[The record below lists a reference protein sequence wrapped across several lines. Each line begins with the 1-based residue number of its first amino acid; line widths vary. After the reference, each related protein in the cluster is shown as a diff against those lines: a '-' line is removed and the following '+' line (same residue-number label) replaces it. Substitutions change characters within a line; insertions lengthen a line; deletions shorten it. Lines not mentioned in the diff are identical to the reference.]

1 MANFRN
7 TMATIVCHD
16 PVNMSIDTEKNSI
29 QNMRGF

>member
-7 TMATIVCHD
+7 TMATIVYQD
-16 PVNMSIDTEKNSI
+16 PVNISTDTEKNSI